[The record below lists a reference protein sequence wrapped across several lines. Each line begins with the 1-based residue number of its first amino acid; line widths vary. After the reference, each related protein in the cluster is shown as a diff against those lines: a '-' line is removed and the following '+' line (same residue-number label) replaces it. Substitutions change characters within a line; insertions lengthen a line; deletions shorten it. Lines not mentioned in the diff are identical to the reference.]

1 MNELSTH
8 FAQAARAEPETV
20 LEQMKTL
27 ASEIRNV
34 SLLDSVSDIL
44 AILNEHRQVVFSNRR
59 LSDLLGTDLEHLV
72 GQRPG
77 ELLGCLQ
84 AKSSREGCGTNAA
97 CRDCGTA
104 QAIVDAQAGKK
115 SVKECRIQTTSGAA
129 HDLRV
134 RATPLDLNGC
144 TYVVFAATDISHE
157 KRREALERVF
167 FHDVMNTAGNIL
179 GATCLLQG
187 IEMSGEQQQL
197 LDVLRN
203 SSEQL
208 MEEVKSQ
215 RSLLSAEQGDLA
227 VDADRLESLKVLT
240 SVGLQ
245 YAASELARDRDIRLG
260 APAEAVGFVSD
271 RALLSRALGN
281 VLKNGLEATSPGGTV
296 TLCCWEEQGAVVFS
310 VHSPVAMSSSVQ
322 RQVFQ
327 RSFSTKGRGRGI
339 GTYSTK
345 LLAEKYLGGSV
356 WFESSEATGTRFFL
370 RIPLRTD

>member
-1 MNELSTH
+1 MNELPTR

-27 ASEIRNV
+27 ASEIRNA

-59 LSDLLGTDLEHLV
+59 LSDLLGTDLETLV

-84 AKSSREGCGTNAA
+84 AKSSRGGCTTAA
-97 CRDCGTA
+97 CQDCGA
-104 QAIVDAQAGKK
+104 VQAILDAEAGKE

-144 TYVVFAATDISHE
+144 TYVVFAATDIGHE
-157 KRREALERVF
+157 KRRQALERVF
-167 FHDVMNTAGNIL
+167 FHDVMNMAGNIL

-187 IEMSGEQQQL
+187 IETSGEQKQL
-197 LDVLRN
+197 LEVLRN

-227 VDADRLESLKVLT
+227 VDADPLESLKVLT

-260 APAEAVGFVSD
+260 TPAEAVGFVSD
-271 RALLSRALGN
+271 RALVSRVLGN

-339 GTYSTK
+339 GAYSTK